1 MLLTVYGPRLRAV
14 LLSQCYSN
22 FYENIFSKTQT
33 YANLFYKIFA
43 GGQGALHEEEEN
55 IHLFIKG

>member
-1 MLLTVYGPRLRAV
+1 MCFT
-14 LLSQCYSN
+14 LSQVHR
-22 FYENIFSKTQT
+22 EMTETQT

-43 GGQGALHEEEEN
+43 GGQGALHEKEEN